1 MIPFVLNF
9 MKAPGRGHAGVLRV
23 PHHLLRG
30 RHRPYAHH
38 NMGAGILRAVG
49 DSKRPFYFLVVS
61 AVLNIILDLVF
72 VLSLGMGVEGVAYAT
87 IISQG
92 VSAMLTM
99 ITLFRTDSC
108 IKVELKYLK
117 LDKEMLV
124 KIVRVGIPA
133 AIKWRS
139 PRSRTYLYSLM

>member
-1 MIPFVLNF
+1 M
-9 MKAPGRGHAGVLRV
+9 
-23 PHHLLRG
+23 
-30 RHRPYAHH
+30 
-38 NMGAGILRAVG
+38 G

-108 IKVELKYLK
+108 IKVELKY
-117 LDKEMLV
+117 
-124 KIVRVGIPA
+124 
-133 AIKWRS
+133 
-139 PRSRTYLYSLM
+139 